1 MHEKKITE
9 MKMPSDYVDM
19 DSDEIEYDGAG
30 TDWKRVGV
38 ILGIT
43 AVAIAAIAVTTVLL
57 LRGGPGAQVVAGEVK
72 VISSG
77 PAIVPLP
84 PI

>member
-1 MHEKKITE
+1 MHEKEITE

-19 DSDEIEYDGAG
+19 NSDELEYDGG
-30 TDWKRVGV
+30 TDRKRVGT

-43 AVAIAAIAVTTVLL
+43 AGAIAAIALTTFLIM
-57 LRGGPGAQVVAGEVK
+57 RGGPAMQVVAGEVK

>member
-1 MHEKKITE
+1 MHEKEITE

-43 AVAIAAIAVTTVLL
+43 AAAIGAIVLTTVLIM
-57 LRGGPGAQVVAGEVK
+57 RGTPAAMLAQGEIK
-72 VISSG
+72 AITSG